1 MRTNEKTTTL
11 QEFNG
16 FTVKVRYFWTTDDKM
31 IRYDEG
37 ARLPI
42 GWINSNVRIDM
53 LEFTETF
60 EELDKSMDVKVQRL
74 YINDEFI
81 GELFDVDLEETEHGL
96 ILKCDVI
103 IGYN

>member
-11 QEFNG
+11 QEFKG
-16 FTVKVRYFWTTDDKM
+16 FTVKARYFWAMDDKM
-31 IRYDEG
+31 VRCDEE
-37 ARLPI
+37 AHLPV
-42 GWINSNVRIDM
+42 GWINYNVRIDL

-103 IGYN
+103 VGYN

>member
-1 MRTNEKTTTL
+1 MRTNEKATTL
-11 QEFNG
+11 QEFKG
-16 FTVKVRYFWTTDDKM
+16 FTVKVRYFWATDDKM

-37 ARLPI
+37 AHLPV
-42 GWINSNVRIDM
+42 GWINSNVRIDL